1 MYVTYMYILY
11 GNIKNPKQQ
20 FTPWYMHKIT
30 ENMCTHKNAGCMFTA
45 PFSSLPRTNN
55 LNVN

>member
-1 MYVTYMYILY
+1 MYILY

-20 FTPWYMHKIT
+20 FTLWYMHKVT

-45 PFSSLPRTNN
+45 PFSSLPRTSN
-55 LNVN
+55 LNVH